1 MNQNYL
7 KLSDTLSEVEDSQEK
22 LEALLHM
29 MGQELHYEDPEL
41 HKEDILDLAL
51 KYPKIIS
58 LLSIAIDYSNSV
70 MGKLDDIQKQLVICD
85 QGGNV

>member
-1 MNQNYL
+1 MKQNYL
-7 KLSDTLSEVEDSQEK
+7 KLSDTLSEVEDRQEK

-51 KYPKIIS
+51 KYPKIIK

-85 QGGNV
+85 QGGTI

>member
-41 HKEDILDLAL
+41 HNEDILDLAL

-58 LLSIAIDYSNSV
+58 LLNIAIDYSNSV
-70 MGKLDDIQKQLVICD
+70 ANKLTEVQKQLVICD
-85 QGGNV
+85 QGGTI

>member
-7 KLSDTLSEVEDSQEK
+7 KLSDTLSEVEDNQEK

-29 MGQELHYEDPEL
+29 MGQELHYEDPQL
-41 HKEDILDLAL
+41 HNEDILDLAL
-51 KYPKIIS
+51 KYPKIIK

-70 MGKLDDIQKQLVICD
+70 ANKLTEVQEQLVICD
-85 QGGNV
+85 QGGTI